1 MAAPSRVTS
10 ANGVR
15 LAVWNSYWAALRQL
29 LWFCLNTNVLLG
41 PVQCN
46 QLTFRLVD
54 LQANGLK
61 SGDELLSLLLLLCV
75 GVSRGYPNGAP
86 DCLTLIPCHEAT
98 TVLDNALVNQYVI
111 HVTDIDTRTL
121 NVTLT
126 STGPSPP
133 FKGFL
138 LRANAQV
145 PNQGHFILHPTD
157 PYHQLTC
164 SDLQTAVTHSGP
176 QARFMV
182 TLTWA
187 ILIPGPKITFEATV
201 VKEYPTYVHNIVG

>member
-61 SGDELLSLLLLLCV
+61 SGDEL
-75 GVSRGYPNGAP
+75 Y
-86 DCLTLIPCHEAT
+86 CLTLIPCHEAT